1 MQWMKTKIPQ
11 TLMNMKIDV
20 ECWTFLHLLDA
31 AHVIPDGIFFQN
43 KINCFQKLNSLGLV
57 HKNISDYC
65 K

>member
-11 TLMNMKIDV
+11 TLTNTKIDV
-20 ECWTFLHLLDA
+20 ECWTFLRLLDA
-31 AHVIPDGIFFQN
+31 AHVIPDGIFFE
-43 KINCFQKLNSLGLV
+43 INCFQKLNSLGLV